1 MCQEKS
7 MGLPEND
14 GDIGSLYQALGA
26 EVQEVLRKAT
36 AAGADREEVR
46 AAAWKAYEAWVRAA
60 HASIEKVVA
69 TPAVGDAAA
78 GVLNVFLRAAQIGNS
93 MVGSLFAPLWPMVG
107 LTPLTETQALF
118 DRIESLRREVRQFTA
133 PRMPRPIAPV
143 AAPRVAVPKSR
154 RGQNGNVSADK
165 KQAPVAH

>member
-1 MCQEKS
+1 
-7 MGLPEND
+7 MGQPQNS
-14 GDIGSLYQALGA
+14 GDITSLYQALGV
-26 EVQEVLRKAT
+26 EVQEVLRKAS
-36 AAGADREEVR
+36 AAGGDRAELE

-78 GVLNVFLRAAQIGNS
+78 VVLNVFLRAAQIGNS
-93 MVGSLFAPLWPMVG
+93 VVGSLCAPLWPMVG

-133 PRMPRPIAPV
+133 PSMPRPIAPV
-143 AAPRVAVPKSR
+143 VPARVAVPRSR
-154 RGQNGNVSADK
+154 RGQNGNGSADK
-165 KQAPVAH
+165 KPASISQ

>member
-1 MCQEKS
+1 
-7 MGLPEND
+7 MGQPEND

-36 AAGADREEVR
+36 AAGGDREEVE

-78 GVLNVFLRAAQIGNS
+78 GVLNIFLRAAQIGNS

-118 DRIESLRREVRQFTA
+118 DRIESLRREVRQSHRTQDA
-133 PRMPRPIAPV
+133 EADRARR
-143 AAPRVAVPKSR
+143 AAPRVATPGSR

-165 KQAPVAH
+165 KPASITQ

>member
-1 MCQEKS
+1 
-7 MGLPEND
+7 MGKPQND
-14 GDIGSLYQALGA
+14 GDMPSLYQALGV
-26 EVQEVLRKAT
+26 ELLEVLSKAS
-36 AAGADREEVR
+36 AAGSDRDEVR

-78 GVLNVFLRAAQIGNS
+78 VVLNVFLRAAQIGNS
-93 MVGSLFAPLWPMVG
+93 MVGSMFAPLWPLVG

-133 PRMPRPIAPV
+133 PGMPRPIAPV
-143 AAPRVAVPKSR
+143 APPRVSAPRGR
-154 RGQNGNVSADK
+154 RGQNGNAPGDK
-165 KQAPVAH
+165 KPASVSH

>member
-1 MCQEKS
+1 
-7 MGLPEND
+7 MGQPEND
-14 GDIGSLYQALGA
+14 GDIAALYQALGA
-26 EVQEVLRKAT
+26 EVQEVLRKAS

-78 GVLNVFLRAAQIGNS
+78 GVLNLFLRAAQVGNS
-93 MVGSLFAPLWPMVG
+93 VVGSLFAPLWPLVG

-133 PRMPRPIAPV
+133 PGMPKPIAPV
-143 AAPRVAVPKSR
+143 AAPRAAAPRSR
-154 RGQNGNVSADK
+154 RGQNGNVSRDK
-165 KQAPVAH
+165 KPAAISQ

>member
-1 MCQEKS
+1 

-36 AAGADREEVR
+36 AAGVDREEVR

-69 TPAVGDAAA
+69 TRAVGDAAA

-93 MVGSLFAPLWPMVG
+93 MVGSLFATLWPMVG

-133 PRMPRPIAPV
+133 PSMPRPIAPV
-143 AAPRVAVPKSR
+143 AAPRVALPKSR
-154 RGQNGNVSADK
+154 SGQNGNVSADK

>member
-1 MCQEKS
+1 MKPGC
-7 MGLPEND
+7 
-14 GDIGSLYQALGA
+14 ARRT
-26 EVQEVLRKAT
+26 LR
-36 AAGADREEVR
+36 
-46 AAAWKAYEAWVRAA
+46 
-60 HASIEKVVA
+60 IEKVVA

-133 PRMPRPIAPV
+133 PSMPRPIAPV

-154 RGQNGNVSADK
+154 RGQKRKRLRRQEAGTCRPLTYARS
-165 KQAPVAH
+165 APVRGRGGNSHVTDY